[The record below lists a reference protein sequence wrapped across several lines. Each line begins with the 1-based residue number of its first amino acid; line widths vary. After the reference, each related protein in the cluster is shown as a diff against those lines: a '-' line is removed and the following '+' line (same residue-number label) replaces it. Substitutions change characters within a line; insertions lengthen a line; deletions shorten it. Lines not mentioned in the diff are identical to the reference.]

1 MEMMGLIAA
10 SLAVGLLVGLLSGL
24 LGVGGGTLFVP
35 LFKLAY
41 GLPAIAC
48 TATSMLAIVFTS
60 VSGAVSHLR
69 NRTCVPWLGLAAGL
83 GGALTSPVGVYLAT
97 LSPEWAIMVAAAA
110 IIAYSAITMVR
121 KGLALPPMEKG
132 LLKRR
137 MREFW
142 ESRKGSVGA
151 AAGDGPAGAAAG
163 KGPSAAVAMAAAS
176 DAGAASRAAAAVTIS
191 ASEEAAGT
199 DAAAA
204 PAAASPSPAA
214 APMHAASAS
223 ASPSSAPA
231 PSAPAADSL
240 TQSDFAPNFPLVA
253 KGALIGLCAGVMSGY
268 VGVGG
273 GFIMVPMMLQILKA
287 PMRLVSG
294 TSLIAVFILA
304 LPSVVYQA
312 LLGNVAWVAGISLAV
327 GSMPGAVIGAKVLP
341 WMPERAL
348 RLMFGGFLLVVA
360 ALMVV
365 NQLGVWG

>member
-1 MEMMGLIAA
+1 MEMVGLIAA

-60 VSGAVSHLR
+60 ISGAVSHLR

-132 LLKRR
+132 LMKRR
-137 MREFW
+137 IGEFW
-142 ESRKGSVGA
+142 KSRKGSAGA
-151 AAGDGPAGAAAG
+151 VTGDGPAGGAADAG
-163 KGPSAAVAMAAAS
+163 SAAS
-176 DAGAASRAAAAVTIS
+176 DGLSAAAVTAAGGDVAAASRAAGAVAVS
-191 ASEEAAGT
+191 AGEEAAGS
-199 DAAAA
+199 DAA
-204 PAAASPSPAA
+204 PV
-214 APMHAASAS
+214 
-223 ASPSSAPA
+223 
-231 PSAPAADSL
+231 PAADSL
-240 TQSDFAPNFPLVA
+240 AQSDFAPTFPLVA

-312 LLGNVAWVAGISLAV
+312 MLGNVAWVAGISLAV

>member
-97 LSPEWAIMVAAAA
+97 ISSEWAIMVAAAA

-163 KGPSAAVAMAAAS
+163 KGPSAAAAMAAAS

-191 ASEEAAGT
+191 AGEEAAGT

-253 KGALIGLCAGVMSGY
+253 KGALIGLGAGVMSGY

-273 GFIMVPMMLQILKA
+273 HEAGVRHVA
-287 PMRLVSG
+287 DCRVYSG
-294 TSLIAVFILA
+294 A
-304 LPSVVYQA
+304 
-312 LLGNVAWVAGISLAV
+312 AV
-327 GSMPGAVIGAKVLP
+327 GGVPSAAGQRGL
-341 WMPERAL
+341 
-348 RLMFGGFLLVVA
+348 GGRHFA
-360 ALMVV
+360 GG
-365 NQLGVWG
+365 GVYAGRRYWC

>member
-1 MEMMGLIAA
+1 MMGLIAA

-142 ESRKGSVGA
+142 KSRKGSVG
-151 AAGDGPAGAAAG
+151 
-163 KGPSAAVAMAAAS
+163 AAAS

-191 ASEEAAGT
+191 AGEEAAGT

>member
-1 MEMMGLIAA
+1 MSHKKDSQEKGKSVDMFGLIAV
-10 SLAVGLLVGLLSGL
+10 SLPVGLLVGILSGL
-24 LGVGGGTLFVP
+24 LGVGGGTLFMP

-48 TATSMLAIVFTS
+48 TATSMMAIVFTS

-69 NRTCVPWLGLAAGL
+69 NRTCLPWLGLAAGL

-97 LSPEWAIMVAAAA
+97 LSPEWMIMVAAAA
-110 IIAYSAITMVR
+110 IIAYSAITMLR
-121 KGLALPPMEKG
+121 KGLALPKLAKG
-132 LLKRR
+132 EVKQQLRK
-137 MREFW
+137 FW
-142 ESRKGSVGA
+142 SNRKPTSSRPSASTPSSSRPSEASGEIFATPEASSEAGKISPLRPAASGRDDEVG
-151 AAGDGPAGAAAG
+151 GPAASGRDDE
-163 KGPSAAVAMAAAS
+163 VAAS
-176 DAGAASRAAAAVTIS
+176 DFHPT
-191 ASEEAAGT
+191 
-199 DAAAA
+199 
-204 PAAASPSPAA
+204 
-214 APMHAASAS
+214 
-223 ASPSSAPA
+223 
-231 PSAPAADSL
+231 
-240 TQSDFAPNFPLVA
+240 FPLVA

-304 LPSVVYQA
+304 VPSVIYQA
-312 LLGNVAWVAGISLAV
+312 ILGNVAWAAGIAIAI

-341 WMPERAL
+341 YVPERAL

>member
-163 KGPSAAVAMAAAS
+163 KGPSAAAAMAAAS

-191 ASEEAAGT
+191 AGEEAAGT
-199 DAAAA
+199 DA
-204 PAAASPSPAA
+204 AA

>member
-1 MEMMGLIAA
+1 MSHKKDSQEKGKSVDMFGLIAV
-10 SLAVGLLVGLLSGL
+10 SLLVGLLVGILSGL
-24 LGVGGGTLFVP
+24 LGVGGGTLFMP

-48 TATSMLAIVFTS
+48 TATSMMAIVFTS

-69 NRTCVPWLGLAAGL
+69 NRTCLPWLGLAAGL

-97 LSPEWAIMVAAAA
+97 LSPEWMIMVAAAA
-110 IIAYSAITMVR
+110 IIAYSAITMLR
-121 KGLALPPMEKG
+121 KGLALPKLAKG
-132 LLKRR
+132 EVKQQLRK
-137 MREFW
+137 FW
-142 ESRKGSVGA
+142 SNRKPTSSRPSASTPSSSRPSASTPSSSRPSEASGEIFATPEASSEAGKISPLRPAASGRDDEVG
-151 AAGDGPAGAAAG
+151 GPAASGRDDE
-163 KGPSAAVAMAAAS
+163 VAAS
-176 DAGAASRAAAAVTIS
+176 DFHPT
-191 ASEEAAGT
+191 
-199 DAAAA
+199 
-204 PAAASPSPAA
+204 
-214 APMHAASAS
+214 
-223 ASPSSAPA
+223 
-231 PSAPAADSL
+231 
-240 TQSDFAPNFPLVA
+240 FPLVA

-304 LPSVVYQA
+304 VPSVIYQA
-312 LLGNVAWVAGISLAV
+312 ILGNVAWAAGIAIAI

-341 WMPERAL
+341 YVPERAL

>member
-1 MEMMGLIAA
+1 M
-10 SLAVGLLVGLLSGL
+10 
-24 LGVGGGTLFVP
+24 
-35 LFKLAY
+35 
-41 GLPAIAC
+41 
-48 TATSMLAIVFTS
+48 
-60 VSGAVSHLR
+60 
-69 NRTCVPWLGLAAGL
+69 
-83 GGALTSPVGVYLAT
+83 
-97 LSPEWAIMVAAAA
+97 
-110 IIAYSAITMVR
+110 
-121 KGLALPPMEKG
+121 
-132 LLKRR
+132 
-137 MREFW
+137 
-142 ESRKGSVGA
+142 
-151 AAGDGPAGAAAG
+151 
-163 KGPSAAVAMAAAS
+163 
-176 DAGAASRAAAAVTIS
+176 
-191 ASEEAAGT
+191 
-199 DAAAA
+199 
-204 PAAASPSPAA
+204 
-214 APMHAASAS
+214 
-223 ASPSSAPA
+223 
-231 PSAPAADSL
+231 
-240 TQSDFAPNFPLVA
+240 A

>member
-1 MEMMGLIAA
+1 MGTIGLIAA

-60 VSGAVSHLR
+60 ISGAMSHLR

-83 GGALTSPVGVYLAT
+83 GGALTSPIGVYLAT
-97 LSPEWAIMVAAAA
+97 LSPEWAIMAAAA
-110 IIAYSAITMVR
+110 VVIAYSAITMIR
-121 KGLALPPMEKG
+121 KGLVLPRLEKG
-132 LLKRR
+132 TMVRR
-137 MREFW
+137 LRAFW
-142 ESRKGSVGA
+142 ESRKTGGA
-151 AAGDGPAGAAAG
+151 AQKAPAGQ
-163 KGPSAAVAMAAAS
+163 
-176 DAGAASRAAAAVTIS
+176 DA
-191 ASEEAAGT
+191 ET
-199 DAAAA
+199 DASGLTADGRGA
-204 PAAASPSPAA
+204 PAASQSAA
-214 APMHAASAS
+214 L
-223 ASPSSAPA
+223 
-231 PSAPAADSL
+231 L
-240 TQSDFAPNFPLVA
+240 TQSDFAPNAPTVI
-253 KGALIGLCAGVMSGY
+253 KGAFIGLCAGVMSGY

-312 LLGNVAWVAGISLAV
+312 MLGNIAWVAGISLAV
-327 GSMPGAVIGAKVLP
+327 GSMPGAVLGAKVLP

-360 ALMVV
+360 VLMVV
-365 NQLGVWG
+365 NQLGIWG